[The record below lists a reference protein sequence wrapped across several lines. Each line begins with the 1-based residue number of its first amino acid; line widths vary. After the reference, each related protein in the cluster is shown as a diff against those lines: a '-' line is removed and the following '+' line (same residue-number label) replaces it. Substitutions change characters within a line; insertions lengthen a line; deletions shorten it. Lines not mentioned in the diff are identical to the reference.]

1 MRFEHIEAIVEP
13 GESVLVGWEHLVRV
27 ERPHLGQR
35 LEVVTERV
43 GELLRMERDV
53 GSNPGQYV
61 VTGKQHTVPVG
72 MEADVPGGVSGC
84 PHGPE
89 VPAREVEHLVV
100 FNEFVWES

>member
-1 MRFEHIEAIVEP
+1 MRFEQIEAIVEP
-13 GESVLVGWEHLVRV
+13 GESVLVGREYLVGV

-61 VTGKQHTVPVG
+61 VTGKQHTVPIRVK
-72 MEADVPGGVSGC
+72 ADVPGRVSRC

-89 VPAREVEHLVV
+89 AAARAAELLVALY
-100 FNEFVWES
+100 